1 MNAKGWQW
9 YGLADLQLCPF
20 MPGSPVYIDETLPFL
35 YRSTKQEGK
44 MMMTFCGD
52 DFNLGE
58 FVNFFIKNGVMQVL
72 CEVEENKRLKP
83 VGYSWISNPHGI
95 DGARSAAVGFCFFN
109 NASKRSSAR
118 DLARLA
124 IAYGMMDLRI
134 NVGHGI
140 QIASNTAAQN
150 FARRVGFKFV
160 GTVPKYHHYR
170 GELVDASIMCVEDT
184 EWLPSFERWF
194 EEQKVIRPK

>member
-1 MNAKGWQW
+1 MSWHD
-9 YGLADLQLCPF
+9 YGLRDVQLIPY
-20 MPGSPVYIDETLPFL
+20 MKGSPVYIDETLPFL

-44 MMMTFCGD
+44 MEQTFCGD
-52 DFNLGE
+52 NFSLGQ
-58 FVNFFIKNGVMQVL
+58 FVAFFEKLGTMQVL
-72 CEVEENKRLKP
+72 AEIEDNKRIKP
-83 VGYSWISNPHGI
+83 VGYSWMSNPHGV

-124 IAYGMMDLRI
+124 IAYGMIDMKI

-140 QIASNTAAQN
+140 QLASNVQAQN

-160 GTVPKYHHYR
+160 GVVPKYHYYR
-170 GELVDASIMCVEDT
+170 GELVDASIMVVEDT
-184 EWLPSFERWF
+184 EWLPGFEMWF
-194 EEQKVIRPK
+194 ATENAVRPK

>member
-1 MNAKGWQW
+1 MNGWQH
-9 YGLADLQLCPF
+9 YGLKDVQVIPY
-20 MPGSPVYIDETLPFL
+20 MKNSPVYLDETLPFL
-35 YRSTKQEGK
+35 YRQTKQEGK
-44 MMMTFCGD
+44 MEMTFCGD
-52 DFNLGE
+52 DFDLGQ
-58 FVNFFIKNGVMQVL
+58 FVNFFVKLGTMQVL
-72 CEVEENKRLKP
+72 CEVEENKRIKP
-83 VGYSWISNPHGI
+83 VGYSWMSCPHGI

-124 IAYGMMDLRI
+124 IAYGMMDMKI

-140 QIASNTAAQN
+140 QLASNVPAQN

-170 GELVDASIMCVEDT
+170 GELVDASIMVVEDT
-184 EWLPSFERWF
+184 EFLPSFEQWF
-194 EEQKVIRPK
+194 SVQNAIRPK